1 MAGGALFFL
10 LDLLPFWVEYFSS
23 VQVLVD
29 NLDACLSTSLI
40 VMCLHG
46 CCGPIQAMEV
56 RELLNTLKTTFSRI

>member
-1 MAGGALFFL
+1 MAGSALFFL
-10 LDLLPFWVEYFSS
+10 LDLLPFQVEYFSS

-29 NLDACLSTSLI
+29 SLDACLSTSFI

>member
-29 NLDACLSTSLI
+29 SVDACLSTSLI
-40 VMCLHG
+40 VMCYMDVVVQFRPWRFKN
-46 CCGPIQAMEV
+46 C
-56 RELLNTLKTTFSRI
+56 

>member
-29 NLDACLSTSLI
+29 SVDACLSTSLI

-46 CCGPIQAMEV
+46 CCGPFQAMEV
-56 RELLNTLKTTFSRI
+56 

>member
-29 NLDACLSTSLI
+29 SLDACLSTSLI

-46 CCGPIQAMEV
+46 CCGPFQAMEV
-56 RELLNTLKTTFSRI
+56 

>member
-1 MAGGALFFL
+1 MAGSALFFL

-23 VQVLVD
+23 VQVLMD
-29 NLDACLSTSLI
+29 NLEACLSTSLI

>member
-1 MAGGALFFL
+1 MAGSALFFL
-10 LDLLPFWVEYFSS
+10 LDLLPFQVEYFSS
-23 VQVLVD
+23 VQVLMD
-29 NLDACLSTSLI
+29 NLEACLSTSLI